1 MVGESTG
8 DVKEFS
14 DDIFSIPSK
23 ETGVVQQSHITIL
36 QVIAG
41 LIEFWSLE
49 ENQNRSK

>member
-23 ETGVVQQSHITIL
+23 ETVCSAIHITL
-36 QVIAG
+36 PSYCR
-41 LIEFWSLE
+41 F
-49 ENQNRSK
+49 N